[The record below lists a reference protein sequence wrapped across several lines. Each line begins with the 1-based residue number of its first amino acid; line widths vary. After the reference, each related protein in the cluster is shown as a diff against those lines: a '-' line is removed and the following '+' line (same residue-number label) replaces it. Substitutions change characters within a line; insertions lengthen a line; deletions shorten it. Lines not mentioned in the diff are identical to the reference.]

1 MNAACAGT
9 ETDMD
14 KKKERRRRLFAELLS
29 AVIVY
34 LLADTKVIRLL
45 EQRFN
50 ELCDRIYY
58 MRHGFFSE

>member
-1 MNAACAGT
+1 M
-9 ETDMD
+9 TDMD

-45 EQRFN
+45 EQRFDVFCN
-50 ELCDRIYY
+50 HIYGA
-58 MRHGFFSE
+58 RHGGP

>member
-1 MNAACAGT
+1 M
-9 ETDMD
+9 TDMD

>member
-1 MNAACAGT
+1 M
-9 ETDMD
+9 TDMD

-29 AVIVY
+29 AVIVS